1 LRWRRNKRYSI
12 LFYSKVWEREGWTL
26 DSPLYLLSPWIK
38 LLSCRY
44 PLEDEEKEKEI
55 SRSYVAEI
63 INSWK
68 TWNPI
73 CAPLGNR
80 IFKVVKGYK
89 LGR

>member
-1 LRWRRNKRYSI
+1 MDPGFSSVSPFSMNKTI
-12 LFYSKVWEREGWTL
+12 
-26 DSPLYLLSPWIK
+26 
-38 LLSCRY
+38 LSCRY

-63 INSWK
+63 IDSWK